1 MIGPGFASAL
11 AANITGGA
19 LYERFKTNQEIVFV
33 IVVSLLVVS
42 LWLRKGAR

>member
-19 LYERFKTNQEIVFV
+19 IYERFKSNQEIVLIV
-33 IVVSLLVVS
+33 VVSLLVVS
-42 LWLRKGAR
+42 LWLRKGSR